1 MMKREELLQRIEEE
15 GKKKRWGEMRCELD
29 CIPKGMLNDGNVL
42 ALTLTSLSCWS
53 VNLIFKLANRLF

>member
-29 CIPKGMLNDGNVL
+29 CIPNGMRERRTVL
-42 ALTLTSLSCWS
+42 VLTLTS
-53 VNLIFKLANRLF
+53 